1 MKFEVGD
8 KIKRIQQN
16 HSKIK
21 INEIVTIRA
30 INKDCTQLRLEE
42 YMGVFSSHYFEL
54 VEKGKSI
61 CPINDKFLLW
71 L

>member
-1 MKFEVGD
+1 MIEIGD
-8 KIKRIQQN
+8 KIKRIHEN

-21 INEIVTIRA
+21 VGEVVTVRA
-30 INKDCTQLRLEE
+30 INKECTQIRLEE
-42 YMGVFSSHYFEL
+42 YTGVFSSQYFEL

-61 CPINDKFLLW
+61 CPVNDKFLLW